1 MFKNPAKHEDLKNLL
16 ALSLIVFLIGGIVF
30 AFLYRNIRMAIV
42 TYEIERLKKDRRAIY
57 IEMEELRLQVA
68 RNSSADRMEKLFR
81 EKYGF
86 LPVEVSQKIST
97 YILPQL
103 DLKKGVGEET
113 TQISPIKG
121 NPGGAP
127 PAAKPK

>member
-42 TYEIERLKKDRRAIY
+42 TYEIERLKKNRRAIY
-57 IEMEELRLQVA
+57 IETEELRLQVA

-103 DLKKGVGEET
+103 ELKKSPDEEPVRVPRPDLGGST
-113 TQISPIKG
+113 PSP
-121 NPGGAP
+121 
-127 PAAKPK
+127 KPK

>member
-42 TYEIERLKKDRRAIY
+42 TYEIERLRKDRRAIY
-57 IEMEELRLQVA
+57 IETEELRLQVA

-103 DLKKGVGEET
+103 ERKRNTDEAEPLK
-113 TQISPIKG
+113 P
-121 NPGGAP
+121 GAP
-127 PAAKPK
+127 DAKPK

>member
-81 EKYGF
+81 EKFGF

-103 DLKKGVGEET
+103 ELRKNTDEGNALKPV
-113 TQISPIKG
+113 
-121 NPGGAP
+121 P
-127 PAAKPK
+127 PDSRSK

>member
-1 MFKNPAKHEDLKNLL
+1 MQRQGEKYEDLRNLVS
-16 ALSLIVFLIGGIVF
+16 LSFIVLFAGGILF

-42 TYEIERLKKDRRAIY
+42 SYEIEKLKKERRAAY
-57 IEMEELRLQVA
+57 IETEELRFQVA
-68 RNSSADRMEKLFR
+68 RHSSADRMEKLFR

-103 DLKKGVGEET
+103 ERNKKDSDDHST
-113 TQISPIKG
+113 P
-121 NPGGAP
+121 
-127 PAAKPK
+127 AKP

>member
-1 MFKNPAKHEDLKNLL
+1 MFKNPPKHEDLKNLL

-42 TYEIERLKKDRRAIY
+42 TYEIEGLKKNRRAIY
-57 IEMEELRLQVA
+57 IETEELRLQIA
-68 RNSSADRMEKLFR
+68 RHSSADRMEKLFR
-81 EKYGF
+81 EKYGY

-103 DLKKGVGEET
+103 ELKKAADEPDPPKAA
-113 TQISPIKG
+113 SPS
-121 NPGGAP
+121 
-127 PAAKPK
+127 AKPK